1 MTDLGRFIAAQE
13 SVYARVCEE
22 ARAYLRHP
30 VLGSRLLEC
39 TALVNSVE
47 GRTAREILG
56 TPDDLKFRSCMTLFA
71 RAAEGWNTEETPRLA
86 FDAALRKYFAGAL
99 DERTLGL
106 LALSPESDN
115 P

>member
-1 MTDLGRFIAAQE
+1 MTDLGRFIAAQG

-86 FDAALRKYFAGAL
+86 FDAALRKYFAGAP